1 MFIIIQIDF
10 DGGIKIIEM
19 LKRTNVLALVGSGK
33 NPKYSSDKL
42 IIWDDHRSKIFSE
55 LRFFSEI
62 LNVKIKLDRIIVATL
77 DNKLYVLNMSTLEI
91 INIFQTYDNKKGLF
105 AISSD
110 DKILVIAFPYRHS
123 GYIKVKNY
131 NSSSNVP
138 AINAHDGNISFIAI
152 NHEGTL
158 LATSS
163 EKGTLIR
170 IFSTYNGELIQELRR
185 GAKIADIY
193 SISFDFNNRFIACA
207 SSTKTIHIFSIYSSI
222 KYLKEKGIITNKS
235 ININRS
241 REIDINNNIIEQPKN
256 QKGFLGSIISVLKIG
271 ISYFESEWS
280 FAQFRIQNHEKEMIV
295 CFGPNINTIIVLTK
309 NGIIYQ
315 AAFEPSL
322 GGECKK
328 IYGENLRQKEKK
340 EILEENKF

>member
-1 MFIIIQIDF
+1 
-10 DGGIKIIEM
+10 M

-33 NPKYSSDKL
+33 NQKFSSDKL
-42 IIWDDHRSKIFSE
+42 IIWDDHRGKIFSE

-91 INIFQTYDNKKGLF
+91 INIFQTYENYKGLF

-110 DKILVIAFPYRHS
+110 DKALVIAFPYRHS
-123 GYIKVKNY
+123 GYVKVKNY
-131 NSSSNVP
+131 NSPINVP
-138 AINAHDGNISFIAI
+138 PINAHDGNIAFIAI

-170 IFSTYNGELIQELRR
+170 IFSTHNGELIQELRR

-193 SISFDFNNRFIACA
+193 HICFDYNNKFIACA
-207 SSTKTIHIFSIYSSI
+207 SSSQTIHIFSIYSSI
-222 KYLKEKGIITNKS
+222 KYLKEKGIISNKS
-235 ININRS
+235 INNLNRNS
-241 REIDINNNIIEQPKN
+241 EIDINNQTIEEPKN
-256 QKGFLGSIISVLKIG
+256 QKGFLGSIISVFKIG

-280 FAQFRIQNHEKEMIV
+280 FAQFRIPKNDKENV
-295 CFGPNINTIIVLTK
+295 VSFLPNNYSIIVITK
-309 NGIIYQ
+309 NGKLYT
-315 AAFEPSL
+315 ASFEPNL

-328 IYGENLRQKEKK
+328 IWDKNLLKKNENIK
-340 EILEENKF
+340 IENKF